1 MWSPSLG
8 RMHSHMVPSTFRS
21 ALRYGPFRFLE
32 WSPIWSFLLFEVHSH
47 KVRNNCWSVL
57 PLGPH
62 HIKKCSPNWSSPIE
76 VIQYDCFI
84 RFLKHFLAPCTYS
97 KAFIISINNPE
108 SPTKTRIRDILKLK
122 RSPKLFPNTVQIF

>member
-8 RMHSHMVPSTFRS
+8 GMQSHMVPFTFRS

-32 WSPIWSFLLFEVHSH
+32 WSPIWSLLLFEGHSH
-47 KVRNNCWSVL
+47 KVRNNCWSV
-57 PLGPH
+57 
-62 HIKKCSPNWSSPIE
+62 CSPNWSSPIE